1 MNELPNANKFV
12 PFTEAELAA
21 VTTIGG
27 SIQNDIVRIA
37 KAREIFAGAVPIAG
51 TPAAIYLQSRG
62 IDPANPPKGIVGW
75 HKRSSA
81 IVFVARDDAGSISA
95 CQRVFLT
102 SEGKKAQV
110 DPVKRTNGVL
120 RGAAMSLPGDGETLA
135 CEGPEDALTLW
146 QATNRPVMCV
156 FGLSGLAT
164 IPLEAG
170 QPVTVCA
177 DNDGPGAPA
186 TTALNNAVAA
196 LLAQGHRVK
205 VAFPF
210 GVKDANALLISNGLD
225 AVRSMVNAAT
235 VANVATVASAL
246 IEPLPLFP
254 PLSEP
259 EPYPVDA
266 LGATISQAA
275 KAIASKAQVPTAMAA
290 QSVLAAASLAAC
302 AHADV
307 MMPYGQG
314 RPLSLFFATVAASG
328 DRKSTADNEALWPI
342 HKREKD
348 LREANAED
356 VKKWKIEHAAWIAEK
371 RNIEAE
377 KKSST
382 ADRKSRLELL
392 GEEPERPLAPFLVT
406 GDLTIEG
413 LTKNWPIAHAA
424 LGVFTAEGGTF
435 TAGHSM
441 NDDNRLKTAAM
452 LSELWDGK
460 PIKRVRALDGVT
472 ILPGRRLALHVMIQP
487 DAAAGFLCND
497 TLRDQGL
504 LSRVLIAA
512 PSSMAGTRL
521 YKENDP
527 NDVAA
532 IKAYGAR
539 LLSILEADLPLEP
552 GKRNELTPRALP
564 ISAGATAPW
573 RTFYNHIEIQCG
585 VGNPLASI
593 SDFAAKAAE
602 HAARIAGVITI
613 IEDLHAKEIGEKTM
627 CGAIALVD
635 WYVNEA
641 CRLQQAGRTDPGL
654 RRAATLLEWLQAQ
667 PKSEICFREI
677 LRLGPNPTRTKDA
690 AEEALLVLTSH
701 GWISEILKRPRVI
714 RVVCGDAGQ

>member
-1 MNELPNANKFV
+1 MNHQPNPDKFATIPEV
-12 PFTEAELAA
+12 AA
-21 VTTIGG
+21 V
-27 SIQNDIVRIA
+27 SDVRADDITRIA
-37 KAREIFAGAVPIAG
+37 KARSVIAESIPIAG

-62 IDPANPPKGIVGW
+62 IDPAGLPKGVVGW

-81 IVFVARDDAGSISA
+81 IVYVARDAATAISA

-102 SEGKKAQV
+102 TEGKKAQV

-120 RGAAMSLPGDGETLA
+120 RGAAMSLPGEGETLA

-156 FGLSGLAT
+156 FGLGLAT

-177 DNDGPGAPA
+177 DDDGPGAAA
-186 TTALNNAVAA
+186 TAALNKAVAA
-196 LLAQGHRVK
+196 LLAQRHHVK
-205 VAFPF
+205 VARPQ
-210 GVKDANALLISNGLD
+210 GVKDANALLISNGPD
-225 AVRSMVNAAT
+225 AVRSMVDAAT
-235 VANVATVASAL
+235 VATVAAVASAL

-266 LGATISQAA
+266 LGATLSRAA

-290 QSVLAAASLAAC
+290 QSVLAAAALAAC

-342 HKREKD
+342 TKREKN
-348 LREANAED
+348 LRDEYVADMKVWRVACAAWASE
-356 VKKWKIEHAAWIAEK
+356 KRKIEGNKGIDLSA
-371 RNIEAE
+371 R
-377 KKSST
+377 
-382 ADRKSRLELL
+382 RELL
-392 GEEPERPLAPFLVT
+392 ASLGDEPERPLSPFVVT

-413 LTKNWPIAHAA
+413 LTKNWPNAHPA
-424 LGVFTAEGGTF
+424 LEVFTAEGGTF
-435 TAGHSM
+435 TAGHGM

-472 ILPGRRLALHVMIQP
+472 ILPGRRLTLHIMIQP
-487 DAAAGFLCND
+487 DAAAGFLCNE

-504 LSRVLIAA
+504 LSRVLVAA
-512 PSSMAGTRL
+512 PASMAGTRL
-521 YKENDP
+521 YKATHS

-532 IKAYGAR
+532 INAYGAR
-539 LLSILEADLPLEP
+539 LLSILEADPTLEP
-552 GKRNELTPRALP
+552 GTRNELTPRALT
-564 ISAGATAPW
+564 ISADAETPW
-573 RTFYNHIEIQCG
+573 RAFYDHVEGQCG
-585 VGNPLASI
+585 AGNPLTSI
-593 SDFAAKAAE
+593 GDFAAKAAE
-602 HAARIAGVITI
+602 HVARIAGVITI
-613 IEDLHAKEIGEKTM
+613 VEDLHATEIGKEAM

-641 CRLQQAGRTDPGL
+641 CRLHQAGRTDPSL
-654 RRAATLLEWLQAQ
+654 LRAAALLEWLQVQ
-667 PKSEICFREI
+667 PKDEIGFREI
-677 LRLGPNPTRTKDA
+677 LRLGPNAMRTKDV
-690 AEEALLVLTSH
+690 AEEALSILASH
-701 GWISEILKRPRVI
+701 GWVVEISKRPRVI
-714 RVVCGDAGQ
+714 RLLCGAAGQ